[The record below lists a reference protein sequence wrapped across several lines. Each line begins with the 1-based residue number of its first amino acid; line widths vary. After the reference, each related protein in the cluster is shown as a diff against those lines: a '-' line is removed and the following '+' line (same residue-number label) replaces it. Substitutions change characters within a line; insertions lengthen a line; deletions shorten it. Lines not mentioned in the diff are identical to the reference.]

1 MKRNT
6 FAARYVRITARRFGK
21 PISYTWRGRFSSAR
35 DPLALAKL
43 LFPNSLLPPSRCQY
57 EAKTRELTFRVFTSV
72 GVFFVSVVQEHRVRF
87 VARQGQ
93 FRREVAQRR
102 RNALKTAAVAGE
114 FGAGGIVLVAARNAL
129 TKRRLGKDA
138 KKKATATSSEKK
150 RAEKKKRANSGKTGR

>member
-21 PISYTWRGRFSSAR
+21 PISYIWRGRFSSAR

-72 GVFFVSVVQEHRVRF
+72 GVYFVSVVQEHRARVI
-87 VARQGQ
+87 ARQGQ
-93 FRREVAQRR
+93 FRRGVAKRR
-102 RNALKTAAVAGE
+102 RDALQTAVVTGE
-114 FGAGGIVLVAARNAL
+114 LGAGGLVLVAARNAL
-129 TKRRLGKDA
+129 AKRGLRKDA
-138 KKKATATSSEKK
+138 KKKATAASSEKK
-150 RAEKKKRANSGKTGR
+150 HTEKKKRANPSKTGR